1 MPEDIDYNVKRNVRQ
16 VFNVNGMDKITV
28 NTGWVFESYSEVM
41 KQLLLSE
48 NILLDDKPVNV
59 ETKSLEL
66 QKNINNR
73 NINYNLSFKYSNP
86 TLNYNI

>member
-1 MPEDIDYNVKRNVRQ
+1 
-16 VFNVNGMDKITV
+16 MDKITV

-48 NILLDDKPVNV
+48 KILLDDKPVNV
-59 ETKSLEL
+59 DTKSLEL

>member
-1 MPEDIDYNVKRNVRQ
+1 
-16 VFNVNGMDKITV
+16 MDKISV

-48 NILLDDKPVNV
+48 KILLDDKPVNV
-59 ETKSLEL
+59 DTKSLEL